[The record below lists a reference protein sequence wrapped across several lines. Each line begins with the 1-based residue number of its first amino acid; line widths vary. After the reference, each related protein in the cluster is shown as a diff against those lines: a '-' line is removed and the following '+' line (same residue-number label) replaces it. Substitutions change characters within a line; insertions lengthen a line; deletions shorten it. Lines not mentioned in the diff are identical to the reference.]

1 MRSGEGTAVGEG
13 TATPE
18 ERIADAVLELLRRKG
33 PKAVTIEAVA
43 AHTGMARTTIYRRY
57 RDRDEMLTAVMEPIA
72 QPSPPDPDATAHEVL
87 MWLAEQS
94 LRSVDGGVGFGGLAA
109 LVTDADPAFT
119 GLIRSVLVRHRSTLT
134 EVVRHHISRGIVRAD
149 LDVETFLD
157 CIVGAY
163 CAERAR
169 SGDIDADWN
178 ERVALTLLPAF
189 VQP

>member
-1 MRSGEGTAVGEG
+1 MRSGEGTAVGKG

-18 ERIADAVLELLRRKG
+18 ERIAAAVLELLRRKG
-33 PKAVTIEAVA
+33 PRAVTIEAVA

-72 QPSPPDPDATAHEVL
+72 QPSPPAPDATAQQVL
-87 MWLAEQS
+87 TWLTEQS

-119 GLIRSVLVRHRSTLT
+119 DLIRSVLVRHRRTLT
-134 EVVRHHISRGIVRAD
+134 EVVRRHIARGTVRTD

-163 CAERAR
+163 FAERAR
-169 SGDIDADWN
+169 SGGIAADWN
-178 ERVALTLLPAF
+178 ERVAQTLLPAF
-189 VQP
+189 VRP